1 MKITETWAVDL
12 CRIETFFL
20 SQNGVP
26 VTDTG
31 TGEPG
36 PVTVTG
42 KTKSF
47 HCGSCAVRLTPLSP
61 HPVGPVKVP
70 RTLVE
75 ITGEEEAAK
84 ALYGRFFL
92 RFISAGG

>member
-1 MKITETWAVDL
+1 MKITETWAVDIR
-12 CRIETFFL
+12 RIEKFFL
-20 SQNGVP
+20 SQDGVP
-26 VTDTG
+26 VTDG
-31 TGEPG
+31 
-36 PVTVTG
+36 VTDRS
-42 KTKSF
+42 KSF
-47 HCGSCAVRLTPLSP
+47 HCESCAVRLTPLSL

-84 ALYGRFFL
+84 ALYDRFFL